1 MIQKKIGFQGFCIF
15 LIVLVQLFCFYPYEF
30 SSIYFLNLPQEGG
43 VMHAACILLTAA
55 LVILN
60 LKNLSGIN
68 RKVLG
73 VMLIQFL
80 GYLICNIAHNNFNLT
95 IGQLLVFVFC
105 FFILLLMNSSIGI
118 INFFKL
124 YNRWIFIMAIL
135 GTTTWFL
142 VNYFDYSALY
152 SSIDFQNEDR
162 FIDNYL
168 LTFANHN
175 DDTSKFAYSGFF
187 DENGAMGLWGLF
199 ALVINKVFVKEE
211 WLEIP
216 LIICLLF
223 TFSMGFYLQLFFY
236 LLFFYVN
243 KTNKSKAVF
252 FVVMGVGLIILVSTL
267 KGTELDFVYEKTIG
281 RFTEMTDTRNNLS
294 LAGTDNRADLSATA
308 LAEFQKN
315 PFWGTSNDQIEVG
328 DNIYEPLAMYGL
340 LGTFIIY
347 FPFIWILIKSIKR
360 KEYLISKAIIIIM
373 MSFFHRPFHSHIIW
387 MIQLYG
393 FMTLYLEFRELK
405 NNLNI

>member
-1 MIQKKIGFQGFCIF
+1 
-15 LIVLVQLFCFYPYEF
+15 
-30 SSIYFLNLPQEGG
+30 
-43 VMHAACILLTAA
+43 
-55 LVILN
+55 
-60 LKNLSGIN
+60 
-68 RKVLG
+68 
-73 VMLIQFL
+73 
-80 GYLICNIAHNNFNLT
+80 
-95 IGQLLVFVFC
+95 
-105 FFILLLMNSSIGI
+105 
-118 INFFKL
+118 
-124 YNRWIFIMAIL
+124 MAIL